1 MEILLLIACFIGW
14 LVLGGLTLW
23 TASKDLFKKRVSLRR
38 AMLTQLAMVW
48 VLPIWLIAL
57 FEFFSDPFFSP
68 NREIWMSLPYI
79 CIPIQILIVAAS
91 FRLRL
96 LPAAV
101 CLLLSLVPGYMSFR
115 MSMPGCIL
123 MAGARAVATKARGEM
138 RQQGTVL
145 QNWMDSEGAL
155 PFPVDRGGNTLAG
168 IPRSASEDD
177 QTLVYYRGPSFL
189 PEAFVQGSDRP
200 TLLVDPFRRKDP
212 APYAYAAGPVQGAT
226 AAFILSSWGPDEFDQ
241 SDEVERMFLID
252 FKGNTDRA
260 RESEAYHRLKYSPT
274 NGVVSEGELFYMSE
288 KGQ

>member
-68 NREIWMSLPYI
+68 NREFWMRLPYI

-91 FRLRL
+91 FRMRL

-101 CLLLSLVPGYMSFR
+101 CLVLSLLPSYMAFR
-115 MSMPGCIL
+115 LCMPGNITT
-123 MAGARAVATKARGEM
+123 AGVRPVVSKVWDELRGQRRMVE
-138 RQQGTVL
+138 RTIDRGDPIPL
-145 QNWMDSEGAL
+145 
-155 PFPVDRGGNTLAG
+155 PVDRDGKTLAG
-168 IPRSASEDD
+168 VPRSASEDD
-177 QTLVYYRGPSFL
+177 RTLVYYRGPSFL